1 MYFKVLFILAC
12 VQLIKEI
19 KGFVKNNIVVKDG
32 QFAEISMG
40 TYISVGLAVLFYV
53 MIMAICMMPSLLPS
67 ILW

>member
-32 QFAEISMG
+32 QFAEIG
-40 TYISVGLAVLFYV
+40 IGAYISVGLAVLFYV

>member
-19 KGFVKNNIVVKDG
+19 KGFAKNNIVVKDG
-32 QFAEISMG
+32 QFAEIG
-40 TYISVGLAVLFYV
+40 IGAYISVGLAVLFYV

>member
-1 MYFKVLFILAC
+1 MYFKVLFLLAC
-12 VQLIKEI
+12 IQLIKEV
-19 KGFVKNNIVVKDG
+19 KGFVKNNVAVKDS
-32 QFAEISMG
+32 QFAQISMG